1 MYNLSTTDERE
12 ILAILRDLPRCRG
25 ATLSLTTRQQNALR
39 RAGRLYHRLERK
51 NRRNTPN
58 SREKPKDDSD
68 TTSEEIVEI

>member
-1 MYNLSTTDERE
+1 MYNLTKTEERE
-12 ILAILRDLPRCRG
+12 VFAILRDLPRCRG
-25 ATLSLTTRQQNALR
+25 ATIALTPRQQNALR

-58 SREKPKDDSD
+58 SREKPKDDID